1 MGSQITS
8 PFLLKKVASSMWILR
23 KALDRQTEFWIT
35 QRSPC
40 RIVGESAS
48 EKYQRNLVQ
57 P

>member
-1 MGSQITS
+1 VGSQITS